1 MTEVEA
7 SGTVTGASDA
17 VTNALGTV
25 ADDTALDAV
34 LRRIIDGG
42 ERFVKQTERTR
53 CRIATANGVQTL
65 SVPVSYDHSR
75 LSHNEVTTADM
86 TISDHGNW
94 RHQHWNALASAYGES
109 PFFDYY
115 ADDIRPFFEK
125 TDNNGVAKWDNL
137 YEFNLAITKKMLELL
152 QFKHLLRGLGNLGT
166 LGNPRESLENPRQ
179 NLGNPRGTLDNLESL
194 EVLENP
200 SLILGNPRPY
210 YQVFRQRHGFL
221 EDLSILDLLFNE
233 GNEAL
238 LYI

>member
-1 MTEVEA
+1 MNTTYFGPISWYAELLRRLAVTEVET
-7 SGTVTGASDA
+7 SGTVAIDA
-17 VTNALGTV
+17 A
-25 ADDTALDAV
+25 
-34 LRRIIDGG
+34 LRRIINGS

-125 TDNNGVAKWDNL
+125 TDDNGVAKWDNL

-152 QFKHLLRGLGNLGT
+152 QFKHLLKGIGNLGNLGT
-166 LGNPRESLENPRQ
+166 LGEPREI
-179 NLGNPRGTLDNLESL
+179 LGNPRGTLD
-194 EVLENP
+194 NP

-233 GNEAL
+233 GNEAP
-238 LYI
+238 LYIL